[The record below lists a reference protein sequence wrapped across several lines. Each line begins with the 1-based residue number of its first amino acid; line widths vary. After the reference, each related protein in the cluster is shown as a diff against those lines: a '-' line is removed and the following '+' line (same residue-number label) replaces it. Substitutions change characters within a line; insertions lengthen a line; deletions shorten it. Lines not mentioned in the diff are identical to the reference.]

1 MNMTEKEKRDAGMLY
16 NPAAEEMPREL
27 QYARETCYEY
37 NALHPSE
44 MAERERIIRKLFG
57 KTGNR
62 FLIEQPFY
70 CDLGYNIEIGEN
82 FYANVGCKILDGA
95 KVTFGD
101 NVFVAPDCGFFTA
114 GHAEEPE
121 LRAQG
126 IEYALPITVGNGVWI
141 GAKSSILPG
150 VTIGDNAIIGA
161 GSVVTKDV
169 PADEIWAGNPVRFI
183 RKVRR

>member
-27 QYARETCYEY
+27 QYAREKCYEY

-44 MAERERIIRKLFG
+44 MAERERIIRRLFG

-126 IEYALPITVGNGVWI
+126 IEYALPITVGNVVWI

-169 PADEIWAGNPVRFI
+169 PADEIWAGNPARFI